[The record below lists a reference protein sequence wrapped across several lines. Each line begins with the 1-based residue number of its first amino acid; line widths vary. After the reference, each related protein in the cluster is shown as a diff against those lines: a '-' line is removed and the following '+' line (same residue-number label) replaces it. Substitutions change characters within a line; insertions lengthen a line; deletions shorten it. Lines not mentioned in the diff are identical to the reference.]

1 MQGHDTAIAAAE
13 PQVTAIR
20 YYSDKDEAIR
30 EARAAGLA
38 VMEGRYRVDKY
49 RGDSTDP
56 ADRYESIELA
66 PNLFLTAGIAE
77 LWKLVAG
84 QTATAFNGSNARL
97 CVGDSTTAAAAG
109 QTDLV
114 GTNKY
119 RQVVDSAPTVSNN
132 QITFVATFGTSVANY
147 AWNEVGVAS
156 AASGGTMLS
165 RTVSSLGTKTSSA
178 TWTLTWTL
186 SIA

>member
-1 MQGHDTAIAAAE
+1 MQGTDHAVGAE
-13 PQVTAIR
+13 PVVQRIL
-20 YYSDKDEAIR
+20 SDKDEALAA
-30 EARAAGLA
+30 ARAAGLA
-38 VMEGRYRVDKY
+38 VLEGRYRVDKY

-56 ADRYESIELA
+56 ADLYESIELA

-97 CVGDSTTAAAAG
+97 CVGDSTAAAAAA
-109 QTDLV
+109 QTDLQ

-119 RQVVDSAPTVSNN
+119 RQLVDSAPVVSNN
-132 QITFVATFGTSVANY
+132 QITFVATFGTGVANY
-147 AWNEVGVAS
+147 AWQEVGVAS
-156 AASGGTMLS
+156 AASAGTMLS
-165 RTVSSLGTKTSSA
+165 RTVASLGTKTSSA

-186 SIA
+186 SIS